1 MDALLGSGMKAG
13 SMVMDDSVLV
23 MVAAAKECGDVAND
37 LSAWCHCLDYFG
49 RW

>member
-1 MDALLGSGMKAG
+1 MDALLGCGLKAG

-37 LSAWCHCLDYFG
+37 LSAVPTGFLAVCN
-49 RW
+49 